1 MERASQ
7 DLVAGRAEAVQET
20 KMASTRATEADAPE
34 TTNRTSSKEETM
46 SATNET
52 THTTPTTEN
61 TGSENTSQPKVRRN
75 RMRNVAQKIN
85 QLRMMAKDGR
95 TREVICKELDI
106 DIKGFT
112 YLHHKL
118 IDMDKAYYEIPCEK
132 AEGRSGKV
140 GKGGIHI
147 SSDRLMAMGANS
159 IFETGTPITIGLD
172 GDRLLI
178 ERADAKT
185 SPATSD
191 GTSNIEATVDEVF
204 RDIHSQAGIEEV
216 EA

>member
-1 MERASQ
+1 MGTQTQGWRAMK
-7 DLVAGRAEAVQET
+7 AEPVSAV
-20 KMASTRATEADAPE
+20 KTEAEAPE

-52 THTTPTTEN
+52 IHTTPTTESA
-61 TGSENTSQPKVRRN
+61 GSENASQPKVRRK
-75 RMRNVAQKIN
+75 RMQNVAQKIN

-95 TREVICKELDI
+95 TREVICKELGI
-106 DIKGFT
+106 DIRGFT

-118 IDMDKAYYEIPCEK
+118 IEMDRRYYEIPCEK

-159 IFETGTPITIGLD
+159 IFETGTPITIRLD

-191 GTSNIEATVDEVF
+191 DASNIDTFVDDLVK
-204 RDIHSQAGIEEV
+204 DIHSQADIEEV

>member
-1 MERASQ
+1 MGTQTQGWGARK
-7 DLVAGRAEAVQET
+7 AEPVSSVKA
-20 KMASTRATEADAPE
+20 EADAPE

-46 SATNET
+46 NATNET

-61 TGSENTSQPKVRRN
+61 TGSENASQPKVRRN

-95 TREVICKELDI
+95 TREVICQELGI
-106 DIKGFT
+106 DIKGFK
-112 YLHHKL
+112 YLHLKL
-118 IDMDKAYYEIPCEK
+118 IEMDKTYYEIPCEK

-159 IFETGTPITIGLD
+159 IFETGTPITIRLD

-185 SPATSD
+185 SPVTSD
-191 GTSNIEATVDEVF
+191 GASNIDTFVDEVV
-204 RDIHSQAGIEEV
+204 RDIHYQADIEEV